1 MTAPA
6 PRRTAALLVGVA
18 VTMGALSFAAVPFYS
33 WFCRVTG
40 FAGATVSSATGAD
53 RVLDKT
59 VTIRF
64 DASTDRALPWHFK
77 PAVREMKLKIGE
89 TGLAFYEASNP
100 TDRPVAGR
108 ATYNVTPDLAGGY
121 FTKIDCFCFTMQ
133 VLDPGE
139 TVMMPVTFYVDPD
152 IVDDDE
158 AKFIHTITLSYT
170 FYPAELP
177 PDRQA
182 QLPAPTSDTISVN

>member
-77 PAVREMKLKIGE
+77 PAVREMKLNIGE

-133 VLDPGE
+133 VLEPGE

>member
-59 VTIRF
+59 VTIRS

-133 VLDPGE
+133 VLEPGE